1 MITIAK
7 STISFDLGI
16 RQFDHINRMIEV
28 SDHIKQL
35 PIPRFGTFFKQ
46 LKAVNKRSVVLISKS

>member
-16 RQFDHINRMIEV
+16 RQFDHTNRMI
-28 SDHIKQL
+28 DFTDPIKQL
-35 PIPRFGTFFKQ
+35 PIY
-46 LKAVNKRSVVLISKS
+46 